1 MKGEVNSVNRLLGDF
16 TKGIYVENP
25 IFRMLLGLC
34 PVLAVTTAA
43 VNGLGMGLATTFVLF
58 MAATLVSILKDVIPR
73 KVRIPA
79 YIVIIASFV
88 TITDLVMAAYAPDLH
103 DALGIFIPLIVVN
116 CLIMGRAEG
125 FASRNSLA
133 NSMADALGMG
143 MGFTLGLTA
152 LASMRE
158 ILGAGTWFGLPIMG
172 TAFEPA
178 LLFILPPGAFL
189 GMGLMVGVLN
199 WLDQRAARRKK
210 QSSGGGQPAH
220 AG

>member
-1 MKGEVNSVNRLLGDF
+1 MNRLFGDF
-16 TKGIYVENP
+16 SKGIYRENP
-25 IFRMLLGLC
+25 ITRMLLGLC

-43 VNGLGMGLATTFVLF
+43 MNGLAMGLATTFVLF
-58 MAATLVSILKDVIPR
+58 MAATLVSILKNVIPR

-88 TITDLVMAAYAPDLH
+88 TITDLVMAAYAPELH

-125 FASRNSLA
+125 FASRNPLA

-143 MGFTLGLTA
+143 LGFTLGLTA
-152 LASMRE
+152 LGSMRE
-158 ILGAGTWFGLPIMG
+158 ILGAGTWFDMPIMG
-172 TAFEPA
+172 TAFDPA

-189 GMGLMVGVLN
+189 GMGIMVALLN
-199 WLDQRAARRKK
+199 WLDERAARKRGHKP
-210 QSSGGGQPAH
+210 SEEGMVAHHH